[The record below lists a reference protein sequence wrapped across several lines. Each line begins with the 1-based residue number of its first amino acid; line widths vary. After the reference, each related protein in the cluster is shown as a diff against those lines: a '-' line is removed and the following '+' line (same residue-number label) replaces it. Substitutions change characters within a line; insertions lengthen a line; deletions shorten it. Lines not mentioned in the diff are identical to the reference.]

1 MPSNISIKTLS
12 QNAQFQQFVQFA
24 ETTIAAGKQ
33 KAIARVETSEVGGI
47 ANRTIKPA
55 TGDWVGIGVG
65 RLSSLKKANNTTRDA
80 FLKAVSDMFGGQD
93 HIPESVQA
101 AMKMEDYG
109 KGKPLTARRI
119 MAVKEAIVQILT
131 EENKA
136 VKEANEKLHTGM
148 QSCDQISKSGMPA
161 EFAEELRKILTE
173 AQRRY
178 IGEPSGEPTP
188 IDFVRGGAQKLI
200 SEMVKTANAEGHRI
214 TVKEFSDAM
223 KPFYERHVAAASIQ
237 GLLDKLTTEM
247 GQTKCNPHII
257 TKRHPEILDDLL
269 ACKSPDEVKVC
280 FEKHKEPSTDVLKLR
295 GELHKYENE
304 FISMVEKAINDG
316 TGHDDIR
323 FNFSNRSTQRS
334 AFLAKMQNFS
344 SSILTNENE
353 DAKKLG
359 WSLEAAVKQ
368 LADEAASGFIAR
380 IKEIDKFVSSGEIS
394 ENLGKTWRDELV
406 FSANAKSFSPEKIM
420 AMSKKL
426 DPQTLIDGF
435 KPGNDIKAILN
446 SVGDF
451 AKQIETIGE
460 DAYGFDDWHNGSV
473 DGKNEVRLRIMQVL
487 FEKNPGMKDALM
499 ARAKE
504 VKENMDSLLVG
515 VPSKTGTTT
524 VKTRNENWQLCFVI
538 FGEPVQKKEAV
549 QA

>member
-1 MPSNISIKTLS
+1 MAKTRKESFFWTSYSDLMTSMFFVMLVLFVLTIS
-12 QNAQFQQFVQFA
+12 
-24 ETTIAAGKQ
+24 
-33 KAIARVETSEVGGI
+33 
-47 ANRTIKPA
+47 
-55 TGDWVGIGVG
+55 
-65 RLSSLKKANNTTRDA
+65 
-80 FLKAVSDMFGGQD
+80 M
-93 HIPESVQA
+93 
-101 AMKMEDYG
+101 
-109 KGKPLTARRI
+109 
-119 MAVKEAIVQILT
+119 
-131 EENKA
+131 
-136 VKEANEKLHTGM
+136 LHY
-148 QSCDQISKSGMPA
+148 K
-161 EFAEELRKILTE
+161 
-173 AQRRY
+173 
-178 IGEPSGEPTP
+178 
-188 IDFVRGGAQKLI
+188 
-200 SEMVKTANAEGHRI
+200 MVKTANAEGHRI

-247 GQTKCNPHII
+247 SQSKCNPHII

-280 FEKHKEPSTDVLKLR
+280 FEKHKETIKDVLKLR

-323 FNFSNRSTQRS
+323 FNFSDRSTQRS

-344 SSILTNENE
+344 SSILKNENE

-368 LADEAASGFIAR
+368 LVDKAASGFIAR
-380 IKEIDKFVSSGEIS
+380 IKEIDKFVSSSEIS

-406 FSANAKSFSPEKIM
+406 LSANAKSFFPEKIM

-435 KPGNDIKAILN
+435 KPGNDTKAILK

-460 DAYGFDDWHNGSV
+460 EAYGFDDWHNGSV

-504 VKENMDSLLVG
+504 VTENMDSLLVV
-515 VPSKTGTTT
+515 VPSKTGKKT
-524 VKTRNENWQLCFVI
+524 VKTRNEDWQLCFVI